1 MKTSIIL
8 KTSGDDYDI
17 GNNYWIDLFMGKKLR
32 IKSINFL
39 KIIRDATNHQN
50 HTSLLQQNWCIPSK
64 IFLLGHKK

>member
-8 KTSGDDYDI
+8 KTSGNDYDI
-17 GNNYWIDLFMGKKLR
+17 GNNYWIYLFMGKKLR

-50 HTSLLQQNWCIPSK
+50 HPTGARLLKGTLTKNK
-64 IFLLGHKK
+64 